1 MMQKLFAVCKPLQ
14 RLELLQLVIPSLC
27 EVARN
32 KQGTHTIQAFLD
44 CFTLSEEYSLVSMQI
59 AQDFY
64 NLSCHSNA
72 THFIQKIVKTFP
84 LEYTI
89 AYFHYIIAHLMTF
102 ALNKNGMCV
111 VKHMMRRLRELEGK

>member
-14 RLELLQLVIPSLC
+14 RLELLQLVIPNLC

-32 KQGTHTIQAFLD
+32 KKGTHTVQAFLD

-64 NLSCHSNA
+64 SLSCHSNA
-72 THFIQKIVKTFP
+72 THFIQKVVKTFP
-84 LEYTI
+84 LECTI
-89 AYFHYIIAHLMTF
+89 AYFHYIAANLMTF
-102 ALNKNGMCV
+102 ALDKNGMCV
-111 VKHMMRRLRELEGK
+111 VKHMMRRLREL